1 MDKIFHNKE
10 LKATNASR
18 QTRMEKPAVEGLL
31 FVRCPDL
38 AAQQSDEA
46 QKQEPFI
53 HLLFK
58 IKPNS

>member
-38 AAQQSDEA
+38 AA
-46 QKQEPFI
+46 
-53 HLLFK
+53 
-58 IKPNS
+58 